1 MAAQADFERDDN
13 ASRPLSNFSTYKE
26 LTLSYA
32 IEMYPWKRRFSDKD
46 TERFEIAQGNTTYRL
61 QIGNCFASFLWGYS
75 LLRLIE
81 IV

>member
-32 IEMYPWKRRFSDKD
+32 IEMYP
-46 TERFEIAQGNTTYRL
+46 
-61 QIGNCFASFLWGYS
+61 
-75 LLRLIE
+75 
-81 IV
+81 